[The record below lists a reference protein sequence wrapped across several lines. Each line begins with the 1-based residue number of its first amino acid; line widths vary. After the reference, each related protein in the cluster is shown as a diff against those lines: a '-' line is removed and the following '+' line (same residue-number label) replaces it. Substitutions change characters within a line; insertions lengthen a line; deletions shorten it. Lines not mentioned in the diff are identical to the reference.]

1 MRVYEFADGSWTDEE
16 SARCDG
22 IDVTEAVIT
31 AEVDDRDVESPW
43 FATIAARALTRAREW
58 LSQWD

>member
-16 SARCDG
+16 SAQRDS
-22 IDVTEAVIT
+22 IDVTSAVVV

-58 LSQWD
+58 D